1 MSETDRKPDEPDRK
15 PHDPSP
21 GVASVE
27 EALRLMREFYR
38 EGEGGPVA
46 DAVSAALLTV
56 LGSGPSVATLQSLI
70 AANQASGVMYQ
81 NAVANQQLTNVLGM
95 VATMNCVQVL
105 LDKEPSIPWP
115 DISRRTG
122 GWNEQ
127 G

>member
-1 MSETDRKPDEPDRK
+1 MSETERKPEEPDRR
-15 PHDPSP
+15 PEDPLL
-21 GVASVE
+21 GRASVE
-27 EALRLMREFYR
+27 EVLRLMRELYR

-46 DAVSAALLTV
+46 DAVSSALLTV

-115 DISRRTG
+115 DISGRMG